1 MSKMKKCRNRLL
13 AVILQAS
20 LLSAVMAVPA
30 YASKTPGVG
39 ADALIGD
46 DASGPVLTGGNTESE
61 EESSPYTREQ
71 LEDGILEYGEIAW
84 RIEGYN
90 TTYLNLRSQL
100 YSQAT
105 NQSAG
110 TALAEEASSLME
122 DAMDLKSDDMDAE
135 TRKLFEGYKAAAKEL
150 RKQGQKLTNKELSG
164 IYARTLR
171 QTKNKLLKAVQ
182 NLVIQYEE
190 LLPQIELARK
200 NVEMCQVNVDAAE
213 KMQALGSASSQEV
226 LTAKKSLE
234 QARSG
239 AEQAENGALQLKQNI
254 LILLGFDADAAIEF
268 ADVPAPD
275 EKRIASMDLTA
286 DTQAAIS
293 ANYDL
298 MSVRSTSA
306 TGSSNRSVKKRNV
319 AYTEDSVAISIQNL
333 YEAVVSKKQAYDS
346 AMAGYQAA
354 EQSYAAAKRQNELG
368 MLSKANYLGLE
379 CSWLSSVS
387 SYKTAELEYIKAVEN
402 YEWAV
407 KGLILTN

>member
-1 MSKMKKCRNRLL
+1 MSKMRKNRKKLF
-13 AVILQAS
+13 AIILHAA
-20 LLSAVMAVPA
+20 LLSTVLSAPA
-30 YASKTPGVG
+30 YASKTPGIG
-39 ADALIGD
+39 SDALIGD
-46 DASGPVLTGGNTESE
+46 DATGPVLTGGNTESE
-61 EESSPYTREQ
+61 EESSPYTKEQ
-71 LEDGILEYGEIAW
+71 LEDGTLEYGEIAW

-110 TALAEEASSLME
+110 KALAAEASSLME
-122 DAMDLKSDDMDAE
+122 DALDLKSDDMDAE
-135 TRKLFEGYKAAAKEL
+135 TRELFEGYKAAAKEL

-164 IYARTLR
+164 TYARTLR
-171 QTKNKLLKAVQ
+171 QTKNKLVKAVQ
-182 NLVIQYEE
+182 NLIIQYEE
-190 LLPQIELARK
+190 LLPQVEMAKK
-200 NVEMCQVNVDAAE
+200 NVEMCQVNVEAAE
-213 KMQALGSASSQEV
+213 KMQTLGSASAQDV
-226 LTAKKSLE
+226 LTAKKALE
-234 QARSG
+234 QAKSG

-254 LILLGFDADAAIEF
+254 LMLLGFDADGAVEF
-268 ADVPAPD
+268 ADVPLPD
-275 EKRIASMDLTA
+275 EMRIAEIDLTA
-286 DTQAAIS
+286 DTQSANS

-319 AYTEDSVAISIQNL
+319 AYTEDSVAIAVKNL
-333 YEAVVSKKQAYDS
+333 YETMIAKKQAYDGAVS
-346 AMAGYQAA
+346 GYQAA
-354 EQSYAAAKRQNELG
+354 AKSFEAAKRQNELG

-407 KGLILTN
+407 KGLIVTN